1 MRYTQALFLASL
13 VIYGVT
19 LGIHNEAAGEF
30 YAIALMTLSLVLGY
44 IDLRKEEK
52 FLKQLE
58 AKLEAKQKELE
69 AEAEELN

>member
-58 AKLEAKQKELE
+58 AKQKELE